1 MLYGRLA
8 GLDKPVS
15 RAIVGCELEDGTEVW
30 DRFVDLGGNSFDTS
44 HVWRDGAGE
53 RALGAW
59 LASRGVGAS
68 AVVIVKGAH
77 PPCCDPH
84 SVVREL
90 SESLDRTGLSAAD
103 VYVLHRD
110 NPDIPVGEFVDVLN
124 QLCDEGLIGI
134 FGASNFTAQRFS
146 EANDYAVRHQK
157 RPFRVLSN
165 HFSLATME
173 APISPGVRSAMDP
186 ITRAFLSQS
195 QTPLFAW
202 SSLARGYFHARTPNR
217 LPEGRDRAERF
228 FDSPEN
234 RERRRRAAELGSH
247 RGLTA
252 AQIATAYVLNQ
263 PFPSFAVLGPR
274 TVGQVDDC
282 LAGVGVDLTPAELA
296 WLGLA
301 RPER

>member
-1 MLYGRLA
+1 MLYGRLV

-15 RAIVGCELEDGTEVW
+15 RAIVGCELEDGAEVW
-30 DRFVDLGGNSFDTS
+30 DRFIALGGNGFDTS

-68 AVVIVKGAH
+68 AVVIIKGAH
-77 PPCCDPH
+77 PPCCDPQ

-90 SESLDRTGLSAAD
+90 TESLERIGLRAAD
-103 VYVLHRD
+103 LYLLHRD
-110 NPDIPVGEFVDVLN
+110 NPDVPVGEFVDVLN
-124 QLCDEGLIGI
+124 QLCDQGLIST
-134 FGASNFTAQRFS
+134 FGASNFTAQRFR
-146 EANDYAVRHQK
+146 EANDYAFRHRK
-157 RPFRVLSN
+157 RPFRMLSN

-173 APISPGVRSAMDP
+173 APIAPGALSAMDP
-186 ITRAFLSQS
+186 TTRAFMGQS
-195 QTPLFAW
+195 HTPLLAW
-202 SSLARGYFHARTPNR
+202 SSLARGYFHERTPTER
-217 LPEGRDRAERF
+217 PGRVDRAERF

-234 RERRRRAAELGSH
+234 RLRRRRAAELGSL

-263 PFPSFAVLGPR
+263 PFPSFAVMGPR
-274 TVGQVDDC
+274 TAGQVDDC
-282 LAGVGVDLTPAELA
+282 LAGVGVELTPAELA
-296 WLGLA
+296 WLELA